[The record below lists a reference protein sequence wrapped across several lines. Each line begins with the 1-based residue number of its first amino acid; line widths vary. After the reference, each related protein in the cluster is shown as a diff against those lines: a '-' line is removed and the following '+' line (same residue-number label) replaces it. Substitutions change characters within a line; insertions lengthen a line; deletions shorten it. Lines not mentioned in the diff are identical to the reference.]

1 MNMSFLLTLFY
12 CAVLGV
18 SWFDVFSFINR
29 DTPLFYVLLFAPS
42 ILIYYAFAS
51 EYVRAI
57 EQRRRNFREMNVLE
71 TDENKPIIYNRITEI
86 LDLGF
91 SMSGEKSRD
100 NIYLVVAKPM
110 KVNGRKIERNNGT
123 TVWVWVNIYIDAP
136 IVHFGGRFND
146 QSIIGELSIQSHM
159 SKKSKSLYSSLCRE
173 INKMSEKI
181 NGVNLGKEY
190 LVTK

>member
-1 MNMSFLLTLFY
+1 MSFLLTLFY

-71 TDENKPIIYNRITEI
+71 TDENKPIIYMT
-86 LDLGF
+86 
-91 SMSGEKSRD
+91 
-100 NIYLVVAKPM
+100 YV
-110 KVNGRKIERNNGT
+110 KIPKIQK
-123 TVWVWVNIYIDAP
+123 WID
-136 IVHFGGRFND
+136 
-146 QSIIGELSIQSHM
+146 
-159 SKKSKSLYSSLCRE
+159 
-173 INKMSEKI
+173 KI
-181 NGVNLGKEY
+181 NSEIDKYPDIMLQIGLKMLDADKNDITLDVINRNYDKDLINLFLKLKKLGNK
-190 LVTK
+190 VF